1 MANAATLSGQG
12 TKLRIDPYCGIQTL
26 QVGEKSY
33 KVDTKGAVVRKMLS
47 CGLPVTMAVPA
58 KAFKG
63 VAARAVQNDRGE
75 MTVTLELLHQDP
87 ELCVPLLYANDM
99 ADIAADWHSWSR
111 LMKLPMLIVGIEG
124 KATAVQKTL
133 GDILVEQPWERRK
146 RITAIKHRPN
156 FLRRRKPG
164 VVGVV
169 EKISA
174 AELIARR

>member
-1 MANAATLSGQG
+1 MANAATKPERG
-12 TKLRIDPYCGIQTL
+12 TTLRLDPYRGTHTL
-26 QVGEKSY
+26 EVGNKTY
-33 KVDTKGAVVRKMLS
+33 KVDTKGAVVRKMLT

-63 VAARAVQNDRGE
+63 VAARAVENDRGE
-75 MTVTLELLHQDP
+75 MIVTLELLHQDP

-111 LMKLPMLIVGIEG
+111 LMKLPMLIRGIDG
-124 KATAVQKTL
+124 KATQVQQTL
-133 GDILVEQPWERRK
+133 GDILVETPWERRK

-156 FLRRRKPG
+156 FLRRRKEG
-164 VVGVV
+164 VVSPV
-169 EKISA
+169 ERITA